1 LPSGVKALFLPKKTR
16 GEMVNARL
24 TVHFGNQ
31 QSLKG
36 YNSASAMMADLML
49 GGTKKHTRQQLQD
62 ELDKLKARLNTGAG
76 GGIQAMLMGGGAPGQ
91 LSFGIECPRANFP
104 AVLRLLGE
112 VLREPTFPP
121 EELDVL
127 KRQAKDQLDK
137 GLTEPIFLAINFLLR
152 QVNPY
157 AGDDVRY
164 VPTIEESIARIKA
177 LNVDQVRKLYEEQV
191 GGQVGELVVVGDF
204 VPDATSSIVEDLLR
218 DWKASTP
225 YQRIEQGVR
234 STAGQHKVIDT
245 PDKANA
251 VFASGHTFPMM
262 DTDPEY
268 PALQLADFIFGEA
281 PLSSRLSVRVRGEK
295 GLSYGV
301 GSMLNADTQDKLG
314 MFLMFAITNPKNI
327 DKVDQTIAEELDKMI
342 EKGIS
347 QKELEEAKKAYLQ
360 QLKVQRSRDSM
371 LAMYLGARLHAGQTF
386 AYYADLEKKIAA
398 LTPEQVSEAFRK
410 YIDPKRLVTVRAG
423 DFKKKQSE
431 EEKPDEQKKDA
442 PK

>member
-1 LPSGVKALFLPKKTR
+1 
-16 GEMVNARL
+16 
-24 TVHFGNQ
+24 
-31 QSLKG
+31 
-36 YNSASAMMADLML
+36 
-49 GGTKKHTRQQLQD
+49 
-62 ELDKLKARLNTGAG
+62 
-76 GGIQAMLMGGGAPGQ
+76 
-91 LSFGIECPRANFP
+91 
-104 AVLRLLGE
+104 
-112 VLREPTFPP
+112 
-121 EELDVL
+121 
-127 KRQAKDQLDK
+127 
-137 GLTEPIFLAINFLLR
+137 
-152 QVNPY
+152 
-157 AGDDVRY
+157 
-164 VPTIEESIARIKA
+164 
-177 LNVDQVRKLYEEQV
+177 
-191 GGQVGELVVVGDF
+191 
-204 VPDATSSIVEDLLR
+204 
-218 DWKASTP
+218 
-225 YQRIEQGVR
+225 
-234 STAGQHKVIDT
+234 VIDT

-342 EKGIS
+342 EKGVS

-371 LAMYLGARLHAGQTF
+371 LALYLGARLHAGQTF

-398 LTPEQVSEAFRK
+398 LTPEQVGEAFRK

-423 DFKKKQSE
+423 DFKKKQN
-431 EEKPDEQKKDA
+431 EEKKPDGQKKDA